1 MKAAD
6 VADHGIESA
15 SASARGLQ
23 PQTPPTGRPR
33 AQVLPYGCRHNAQ
46 KDMHFQEAA
55 TVRSQPGIITGRPA
69 GSCAINLPPD
79 SVRCSGSEPQ
89 AWELSSWIAEDWIA
103 EGEIEVSM
111 RPAVAASVLL
121 ALLIITG
128 PARAADC
135 PGHPNALGV
144 SRTIVLDPAEHP
156 LLGTL
161 QYNESLPLN
170 DHEVVLTFDDG
181 PLPPYTTR
189 VLDTLASEC
198 VKATFFLVGR
208 MALGYPPLVQRE
220 YNEGHTI
227 AGHSQ
232 NHPFTF
238 AKMSVEQA
246 AKEIEDG
253 FASLRSVLGDPRTV
267 APFFRIP
274 GLLRQDSVESYLASH
289 HYATWSLDFLADDWT
304 HISAREIVRRS
315 LQRIEA
321 RHRGIL
327 LLHDIQPATALALP
341 TLLAELKARGYK
353 IVHVVPATPDR
364 PATVAQ
370 TDEWMQRHPLKPSWP
385 RVLASAPST
394 GQPGVS
400 TGQPGLDV
408 PSPASFGVADSTGEL
423 MTSDPAAQRGKAA
436 ADRML
441 LQNTPWPN
449 VKFTE
454 PAETDLLPVPDAQ
467 DFIYYSNKSKL
478 SLGAVPDRKS
488 VRQKLAAT
496 PKLALRPASSRPASP
511 PRESG
516 SAATRTK
523 PVGHQLTVPKPTASL
538 SDLLKLG
545 QR

>member
-1 MKAAD
+1 VSTRHAIAATFLLTCLI
-6 VADHGIESA
+6 GM
-15 SASARGLQ
+15 G
-23 PQTPPTGRPR
+23 R
-33 AQVLPYGCRHNAQ
+33 AQ
-46 KDMHFQEAA
+46 
-55 TVRSQPGIITGRPA
+55 
-69 GSCAINLPPD
+69 
-79 SVRCSGSEPQ
+79 
-89 AWELSSWIAEDWIA
+89 
-103 EGEIEVSM
+103 
-111 RPAVAASVLL
+111 
-121 ALLIITG
+121 
-128 PARAADC
+128 AADC

-144 SRTIVLDPAEHP
+144 SRTIVLDPSEHP

-208 MALGYPPLVQRE
+208 MALGYPPLVLRE

-238 AKMSVEQA
+238 AKMPVEQA

-253 FASLRSVLGDPRTV
+253 FASLRTVLGDPRTI

-274 GLLRQDSVESYLASH
+274 GLLRQDSVENYLASR

-304 HISAREIVRRS
+304 HISAKEIVRRA

-321 RHRGIL
+321 RRRGIL

-341 TLLAELKARGYK
+341 TILAELKARGYK

-370 TDEWMQRHPLKPSWP
+370 SEDWVQRHPLKPSWP
-385 RVLASAPST
+385 RVLATGPST
-394 GQPGVS
+394 PS
-400 TGQPGLDV
+400 PGLEV
-408 PSPASFGVADSTGEL
+408 PSAANFGIADSTGDG
-423 MTSDPAAQRGKAA
+423 MPIDRIAGAPRGNAA
-436 ADRML
+436 ADRSL
-441 LQNTPWPN
+441 LQHEPWPN
-449 VKFTE
+449 VRFTA
-454 PAETDLLPVPDAQ
+454 PADADLLPVPDAQ
-467 DFIYYSNKSKL
+467 DFIYYSNKSRI
-478 SLGAVPDRKS
+478 SLGAMTDRKT
-488 VRQKLAAT
+488 VRQKLVAT
-496 PKLALRPASSRPASP
+496 PKLALKPAPAKP
-511 PRESG
+511 PGPPKEPG
-516 SAATRTK
+516 SAPTRTTK
-523 PVGHQLTVPKPTASL
+523 PIGHQLSVSKPAASL
-538 SDLLKLG
+538 ADLLRLG